1 VGKHR
6 PPVASDTRT
15 LAGVV
20 RQHNFSPK
28 GAIEGLILDTEAGP
42 VQVNLP
48 HGPDATGFA
57 PPVGTPLRLQVAT
70 DHHAAEHDPGDHP
83 VCEFVADL
91 DATPEPAGAPAA
103 EGVVTL
109 LNYARHGEPNGVVL
123 DTGDFVHLK
132 PHGMRLVPLAVGDR
146 VAAEGPSGPTVTGRR
161 VIEATAVN
169 GVALDRKKPHH
180 AEGRP

>member
-6 PPVASDTRT
+6 PPAADTRT
-15 LAGVV
+15 LTGVV

-28 GAIEGLILDTEAGP
+28 GAVEGLVLDTGTGP

-57 PPVGTPLRLQVAT
+57 PPVGTALRLRVAT
-70 DHHAAEHDPGDHP
+70 DHHAAERDPGDHP

-91 DATPEPAGAPAA
+91 DATSEPAGAPTA
-103 EGVVTL
+103 EGVVVR

-123 DTGDFVHLK
+123 HTGDFVHLK

-161 VIEATAVN
+161 VVEAAVVN
-169 GVALDRKKPHH
+169 GVTIAHKKPHR